1 MKTRLL
7 IICLLLTASGLT
19 HAIATDG
26 TVAFDCP
33 DAPYAKFQFHFTGEL
48 ITLADTT
55 AAFGTV
61 SDIYI
66 GTYHAEAGTFDK
78 FVAYYGETLKAASW
92 QTLHENNDCRLHTLE
107 VPSPQSS
114 ESNESIS
121 GIFVIAQSD
130 NDVHLL
136 NIVGDIP
143 SQQIGQLLAN
153 IGQLG
158 IEITALKSL
167 DAEISQRFKPPP
179 EPMPLPTLFR
189 TASEQP
195 DFFRVGFSTEKGLTF
210 SRSHEVTL
218 HGQWRYYGHSIEE
231 IHIRSD
237 NSVSIDQISQA
248 LQNGDADIAAVLKNL
263 PAANIS
269 ERKSKLN
276 VGAWEQSATKHK
288 SKLIVRA
295 WERSATISVGD
306 IPQHEDEPVMLSKQ
320 FRTREGEPIHEIQIQ
335 GHVDIQPDDVRK
347 ALEKGPEEIDEA
359 LAKLPNKITDY
370 LETAELRIEE
380 EGARRTAIISLVE
393 KPLSE
398 RFYFDSTPQVGFN
411 RVTGWELG
419 ARIDSGFRRPKNFE
433 RSYHISVPSEFRG
446 DNLSKFFGR
455 IGYGFGNKQIYYTV
469 GGKAAWGEPNAW
481 HLGLTTQ
488 LHRTTSIIA
497 PDLFPVYDDTGM
509 TILRVFGVPDHQ
521 NYYLREGV
529 EVALQ
534 WRPMTD
540 RHSFKLALF
549 AESHDSL
556 RKNTDWHVFNWRSK
570 SEVRENPVITP
581 GRMRSVLFRYDY
593 STRDN
598 YLGWHNTFFVEHSNP
613 TFGSDF
619 EWTRFQTHLRYA
631 YPIREHQIRV
641 RAVGSS
647 ATAPLPLQRQFVIG
661 GIGTLNGYPL
671 YAFQG
676 DAGFL
681 LNTEFL
687 YNVAKLGTHNLS
699 VALILD
705 GGHVWD
711 VSESEPRFDPKGS
724 LGLGLQLGNDVDVLR
739 FVVAKAFDAEQDVRF
754 NFMFFYSF

>member
-48 ITLADTT
+48 IALADTT

-114 ESNESIS
+114 ESNKSIS
-121 GIFVIAQSD
+121 GIFVIVQSD

-143 SQQIGQLLAN
+143 PQQIGQLLAN

-248 LQNGDADIAAVLKNL
+248 LQNGDADIEAVLKGL
-263 PAANIS
+263 PPANIS

-306 IPQHEDEPVMLSKQ
+306 IPQHKDEPVMLSKQ

-347 ALEKGPEEIDEA
+347 ALEKGPEEIAEA
-359 LAKLPNKITDY
+359 LAKLPSKITDY

-393 KPLSE
+393 KPLPE

-419 ARIDSGFRRPKNFE
+419 AGINTGFRKPKSRNESF
-433 RSYHISVPSEFRG
+433 SVGIPTEFRA

-455 IGYGFGNKQIYYTV
+455 IGYGFGNKQLYYTV
-469 GGKAAWGEPNAW
+469 GGTAAWGKRYPW
-481 HLGLTTQ
+481 HLGFTAQ
-488 LHRTTSIIA
+488 FHRTTSSITA
-497 PDLFPVYDDTGM
+497 DLFPVYDDIGM
-509 TILRVFGVPDHQ
+509 TVLRILGVPDHQ

-534 WRPMTD
+534 WQPIRR
-540 RHSFKLALF
+540 RHSFKLVLL

-556 RKNTDWHVFNWRSK
+556 SKSTDWHLFNWRSK
-570 SEVRENPVITP
+570 SEVRENPVITT
-581 GRMRSVLFRYDY
+581 GRMRSAMFRYDY
-593 STRDN
+593 STRNN

-641 RAVGSS
+641 RVVGSS
-647 ATAPLPLQRQFVIG
+647 ATAPLPLQRQFMIG

-681 LNTEFL
+681 FNTEFL
-687 YNVAKLGTHNLS
+687 YNLPVFDQRDFS
-699 VALILD
+699 IALILD
-705 GGHVWD
+705 GGQVWHI
-711 VSESEPRFDPKGS
+711 SESHRRFDPKGS
-724 LGLGLQLGNDVDVLR
+724 IGVGLQYETDVDIFR
-739 FVVAKAFDAEQDVRF
+739 FNVAKAFDSEQDLRF